1 MRSLVK
7 FSSGPGNVE
16 LRDMPEPTA
25 GPAEVKIAIQAAG
38 ICGTDLHIYD
48 GEYSC
53 RPPVIVG
60 HECAG
65 KVVEIGDDVDDVN
78 VGDRVTVIPYAV
90 TCGRCSYCL
99 QGQMALCAERLS
111 IGSGTNGAFA
121 PYLVVPASIVRR
133 LPDNLDFDSGAL
145 AEPLACCVKAVNEF
159 SEIHVGDVVLVTGPG
174 PIGLLT
180 AQLVKA
186 QGTTVI
192 LVGTAADSDRLAMGR
207 ALGIDYT
214 FQAETVDIDS
224 VTSELT
230 NGEGVDVLLEC
241 SGVPAALRMGL
252 QCVRKQG
259 QITQIGLFGKPFEL
273 DFERIVYK
281 DLRVAGSFGSSVSS
295 WSRALTLLRQGI
307 VQVAP
312 LISNILPL
320 SEWEQGFRIAHQKEG
335 LKVLLYPAD

>member
-1 MRSLVK
+1 
-7 FSSGPGNVE
+7 
-16 LRDMPEPTA
+16 
-25 GPAEVKIAIQAAG
+25 
-38 ICGTDLHIYD
+38 
-48 GEYSC
+48 
-53 RPPVIVG
+53 
-60 HECAG
+60 
-65 KVVEIGDDVDDVN
+65 
-78 VGDRVTVIPYAV
+78 
-90 TCGRCSYCL
+90 
-99 QGQMALCAERLS
+99 
-111 IGSGTNGAFA
+111 
-121 PYLVVPASIVRR
+121 

-159 SEIHVGDVVLVTGPG
+159 STIHVGDVVLVTGPG
-174 PIGLLT
+174 PIGLLA

-186 QGTTVI
+186 QGTSVI

-207 ALGIDYT
+207 DLGIDYT
-214 FQAETVDIDS
+214 FQAETFDIDS

-230 NGEGVDVLLEC
+230 SGEGVDVLLEC
-241 SGVPAALRMGL
+241 SGVPAALLMGL

-273 DFERIVYK
+273 DFEQIVYK
-281 DLRVAGSFGSSVSS
+281 DIRVAGSFGSSVSS

-335 LKVLLYPAD
+335 LKVLLHPAD